1 MFTVVP
7 IMEFLS
13 LIKELSAPLEE
24 RCLLKNTSLMRQAQ
38 KPQKES
44 GLFFANCDLKLFYF
58 YIG

>member
-1 MFTVVP
+1 
-7 IMEFLS
+7 MEFLS